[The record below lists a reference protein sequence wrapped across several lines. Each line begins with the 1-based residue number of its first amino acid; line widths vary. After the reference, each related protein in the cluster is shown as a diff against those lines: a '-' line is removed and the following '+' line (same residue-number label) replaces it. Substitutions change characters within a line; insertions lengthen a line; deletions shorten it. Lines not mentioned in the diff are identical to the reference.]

1 MLLALLL
8 LALPSELTLQKLL
21 ELPELGDRSHQL
33 LALQIQRALSL
44 SVLPVAVGVGLHDG

>member
-1 MLLALLL
+1 MLALLL

-44 SVLPVAVGVGLHDG
+44 SVLPVAVSVGLHDG

>member
-1 MLLALLL
+1 MLALLL

-33 LALQIQRALSL
+33 LALQIQRALSP
-44 SVLPVAVGVGLHDG
+44 SVLPVAVGVGLHNG